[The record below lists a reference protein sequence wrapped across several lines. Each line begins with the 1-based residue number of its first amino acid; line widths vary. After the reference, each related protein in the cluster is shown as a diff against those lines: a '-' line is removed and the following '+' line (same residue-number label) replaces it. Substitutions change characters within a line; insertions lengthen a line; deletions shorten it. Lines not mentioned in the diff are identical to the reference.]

1 MAMFEL
7 NWASFEPRPG
17 VVCASYLATMRSYL
31 RAYQTA
37 GQRVTLGLGLQ
48 NPPSWVFSLPG
59 STYVDQNGGVS
70 TQAGF
75 VFSQAVRQAAASYL
89 SLVAAALPL
98 SACWA
103 IRLTSGGDGEMLY
116 PPDGTYWAFSPAA
129 LTGTGLADGMA
140 PNPYPTWR
148 PGRPGLAPAQID
160 RWVNWYVGGLAS
172 VTSWQMR
179 TLSRLGFAGY
189 YQVVTP
195 GSGTRPGDLAEDEQ
209 QNLLDDETTC
219 VGAVWDRYY
228 AMLPDK
234 TKVMAYISS
243 VADRSGDDDC
253 GQAADTRLPLA
264 SAEMDSWS
272 ATRWISRIAREHD
285 GERPAPGPLVRVHRL
300 LLGARRPPVGRH
312 DPLRAVRRHDR
323 AGGGGVTTDR
333 LARLIAE
340 MDGAGSAVMVM
351 SPHLDDAVL
360 SCGALLAHL
369 AARHLITVVTVFT
382 AAAPPPWS
390 LPARRQLRALGRVDP
405 GDFFRRG
412 RRGPAYPTFR
422 FDAARGRVASCDA
435 GLAAEVSARAGEI
448 ARASQ
453 AHVVF
458 APLGV
463 GRHVDHLITRRAA
476 RELGREIRIVYY
488 SDFPYSQTAGPEP
501 GFIRDAGLVP
511 HPWLCGRAENASRI
525 AGYRTQFAGLFGD
538 GPVPT
543 RPEIYWVAAND
554 SATVT

>member
-1 MAMFEL
+1 MRTSPALIYGTLDTQASTAAFESRAGIAMAMFEL

-31 RAYQTA
+31 RAYQAA

-272 ATRWISRIAREHD
+272 ATRWISRIAREHGLAVG
-285 GERPAPGPLVRVHRL
+285 GENPGYGLPDSLNGHYADTSAAGMMASALRQ
-300 LLGARRPPVGRH
+300 AR
-312 DPLRAVRRHDR
+312 
-323 AGGGGVTTDR
+323 
-333 LARLIAE
+333 
-340 MDGAGSAVMVM
+340 
-351 SPHLDDAVL
+351 
-360 SCGALLAHL
+360 SCGF
-369 AARHLITVVTVFT
+369 TVFYWAHDVRLWDGT
-382 AAAPPPWS
+382 IPF
-390 LPARRQLRALGRVDP
+390 ALYAGMI
-405 GDFFRRG
+405 
-412 RRGPAYPTFR
+412 GPE
-422 FDAARGRVASCDA
+422 
-435 GLAAEVSARAGEI
+435 AAE
-448 ARASQ
+448 
-453 AHVVF
+453 
-458 APLGV
+458 
-463 GRHVDHLITRRAA
+463 
-476 RELGREIRIVYY
+476 
-488 SDFPYSQTAGPEP
+488 
-501 GFIRDAGLVP
+501 
-511 HPWLCGRAENASRI
+511 
-525 AGYRTQFAGLFGD
+525 
-538 GPVPT
+538 
-543 RPEIYWVAAND
+543 
-554 SATVT
+554 